1 MLKVDQYSYIR
12 TAHRVYGKKI
22 KQIAREKADA
32 EDLAYEALA
41 EGLKDENFRHL
52 QHFLYQLPTDVKV
65 EKVEPMSKHDLE
77 ALREIV
83 KKVALRMLAE
93 PLEKEEADAEKGTE
107 AEKN

>member
-1 MLKVDQYSYIR
+1 MSTSIEQIHSV
-12 TAHRVYGKKI
+12 AHDLAKTLQDDYNMS
-22 KQIAREKADA
+22 EADA
-32 EDLAYEALA
+32 EDFAYEALA
-41 EGLKDENFRHL
+41 EGLKDENFGHM

-83 KKVALRMLAE
+83 KKVALRMLSE
-93 PLEKEEADAEKGTE
+93 EQGKEEVDAKKGTK

>member
-1 MLKVDQYSYIR
+1 LIWKYQTD
-12 TAHRVYGKKI
+12 
-22 KQIAREKADA
+22 AD
-32 EDLAYEALA
+32 DLAYGALA

-52 QHFLYQLPTDVKV
+52 QHFIYQLPTDVKV
-65 EKVEPMSKHDLE
+65 EKVELMSKHDLE

-93 PLEKEEADAEKGTE
+93 EQEKEEADAKKGTK

>member
-1 MLKVDQYSYIR
+1 MTTSIEQIHSV
-12 TAHRVYGKKI
+12 AHDLAKTFQDDYNMS
-22 KQIAREKADA
+22 EADA
-32 EDLAYEALA
+32 EDFAYEALA

-52 QHFLYQLPTDVKV
+52 QYFLYQLPTVVKV

-93 PLEKEEADAEKGTE
+93 EQEKEEADAKKGTK